1 MLVDSS
7 IIDLQAKKI
16 ELNENNS
23 ELLSFIIMPEKGLN
37 LESLFIRR
45 KMNFTQGQVYSLGL
59 QILDILEQV
68 HGAGY
73 IYNDLKLDNFL
84 LDS

>member
-1 MLVDSS
+1 
-7 IIDLQAKKI
+7 
-16 ELNENNS
+16 
-23 ELLSFIIMPEKGLN
+23 MPEKGLN